1 MLKPPALVREDR
13 QSLTEVW
20 GRKEVWARPSLA
32 TLCRAG
38 IRRKCAGLSPCLSAP
53 HTARTWQWGEAW
65 PSIISMRRRAECCP
79 SSDTGHPS
87 LLPTAFYVFFIYL
100 FIFCCRQH
108 RGATRDLQLGAPL
121 NRLGILFFQ
130 AAPPTPR
137 AALIIFSY
145 HLKLIFSSAAFM
157 AVWLKG
163 LSLSV
168 AAQLCS
174 SRPRQRKSFCPPIK
188 EPWCVCVFTLT
199 FKDKNTCFAFF
210 WGICF

>member
-1 MLKPPALVREDR
+1 MLKHPALVREDR

-38 IRRKCAGLSPCLSAP
+38 IRRECAGLSPCLSAP

-65 PSIISMRRRAECCP
+65 PSIIPMRWRAECCP

-87 LLPTAFYVFFIYL
+87 LLPTAFYVFF
-100 FIFCCRQH
+100 FIFFFFAADSTEGPH
-108 RGATRDLQLGAPL
+108 ATFISELLWMDWEFYSS
-121 NRLGILFFQ
+121 RL
-130 AAPPTPR
+130 PPHPR

-145 HLKLIFSSAAFM
+145 HLKWM

-174 SRPRQRKSFCPPIK
+174 SRPWQRKSFCPPIK
-188 EPWCVCVFTLT
+188 EPWCVCVCVYS
-199 FKDKNTCFAFF
+199 N
-210 WGICF
+210 I